1 MHYLE
6 PFILDL
12 PDEPDFSPAD
22 LDHEIAVAFRR
33 QLVVKQFLKGQASE
47 SDVLDSVADAGED
60 AYEYSELVDATL
72 ERLIRHQVPLEG
84 VERFLASL

>member
-22 LDHEIAVAFRR
+22 FEQEMEAAFDR
-33 QLVVKQFLKGQASE
+33 QRVVKQFLKGERSL
-47 SDVLDSVADAGED
+47 DDLLDSVADAGED
-60 AYEYSELVDATL
+60 AYEYSELVDVHL
-72 ERLIRHQVPLEG
+72 ERLIAYQVPLEG
-84 VERFLASL
+84 VERFRAA